1 MKGMQKKEMDT
12 YFFEYFKSII
22 RKEWWELVVKI
33 RSEKVGNM
41 LNQWYATIKL
51 QQVHKATQMKKE
63 IQKAIDNME
72 KNQDVLLYF
81 NMIDSRYKLLIEKYN
96 ESGSILKSLKYRA
109 EEKKTDDMLQ
119 YYFYFFSGL
128 YQFYIKNFTKAI
140 NFYRI
145 AENWINK
152 IPDEAERAEFN
163 YQIAIAYYE
172 IHQNFFSLTHAE
184 KALESFLALGNY
196 ENRAATTQMIIAAN
210 RLDLHQYE
218 LTESVYKKAIKM
230 AADTR
235 QNYVEGLGHH
245 NLGLAYERQEKLDL
259 ARESFEIALDIFE
272 NLHSKIAIIR
282 TSYMLA
288 RVLFKKGLFEEGT
301 HWYQKALN
309 LAKEINEKTYEA
321 KLLVIHSIYKE
332 LDKTLL
338 DKGLNML
345 RDKKLW
351 SDVAD
356 LAIIAARH
364 FKKKE
369 YHELAA
375 KYFDEG
381 VVARDKIQTWTEEL
395 VS

>member
-1 MKGMQKKEMDT
+1 MN
-12 YFFEYFKSII
+12 
-22 RKEWWELVVKI
+22 VKI
-33 RSEKVGNM
+33 APEEVGNM
-41 LNQWYATIKL
+41 LNQWYGMIKL
-51 QQVHKATQMKKE
+51 QQVNKARLMKNE
-63 IQKAIDNME
+63 IQRAIENME
-72 KNQDVLLYF
+72 ENQDVLLYF
-81 NMIDSRYKLLIEKYN
+81 NMIDSRFKLLMEQYN

-109 EEKKTDDMLQ
+109 EERKTDDMLQ

-145 AENWINK
+145 AENWVNK

-163 YQIAIAYYE
+163 FQIAIAYYE
-172 IHQNFFSLTHAE
+172 IHQHFFSLTHAE

-196 ENRAATTQMIIAAN
+196 DNRAATTQMIIAAN
-210 RLDLHQYE
+210 RLDLHQYKS
-218 LTESVYKKAIKM
+218 TEALYKKAIKM
-230 AADTR
+230 AADT
-235 QNYVEGLGHH
+235 QQHFVEGLRYH

-259 ARESFEIALDIFE
+259 ARESFETALDIFE
-272 NLHSKIAIIR
+272 NLHSKIAVIR

-288 RVLFKKGLFEEGT
+288 RVLFKKGLVEEGT
-301 HWYQKALN
+301 HWYQKALD
-309 LAKEINEKTYEA
+309 LAKETNEKTYEA
-321 KLLVIHSIYKE
+321 KLLIIHSIYKE
-332 LDKTLL
+332 LDETLL
-338 DKGLNML
+338 DNTLNML

-351 SDVAD
+351 SDVTD
-356 LAIIAARH
+356 LAVNAARH

-381 VVARDKIQTWTEEL
+381 IVARDKIQTWTEEL